1 MKTLKEMTIDELK
14 NYEARLSLCNENAH
28 VIAKM
33 ADDFIVSYRG
43 KSKEDNIN
51 TIASFEKALD
61 SYEKESKELCF
72 ETSFVET
79 QRGLIPVMKKLAR
92 ID

>member
-14 NYEARLSLCNENAH
+14 NYEARLSLHNENAH

-43 KSKEDNIN
+43 KSKEANIN
-51 TIASFEKALD
+51 TIVSFEKALD